1 MLISGEMWQGNYKES
16 DGGQAR
22 GQGHEER
29 PFLDSSDK
37 GKKDDEKYLTDFV
50 PGVNPDSK

>member
-22 GQGHEER
+22 GQSHEER